1 MTTNLFTFQDCI
13 DSRFL
18 GILDELN
25 DLAAIYL
32 IVYILFDDYSIIV
45 LSLSING
52 WIMEK
57 DSF

>member
-1 MTTNLFTFQDCI
+1 MTTNLFTLQDCI
-13 DSRFL
+13 DSRFQ
-18 GILDELN
+18 GILDEFN
-25 DLAAIYL
+25 DLAAIYF